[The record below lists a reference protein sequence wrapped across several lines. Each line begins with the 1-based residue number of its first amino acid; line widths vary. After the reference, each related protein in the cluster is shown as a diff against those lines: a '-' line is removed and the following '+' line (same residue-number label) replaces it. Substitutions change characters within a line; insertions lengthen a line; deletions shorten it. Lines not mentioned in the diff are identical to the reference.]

1 MRRPCGEYRQGHHA
15 QSSTERITCVMFRK
29 VPSNPK
35 VHSVRLIASGLIAV
49 SLVATIASNIPVH
62 AVTHR
67 YMPPEPSR
75 LPWISVQT
83 EQELSSAVEFYQR
96 VVAAGGWP
104 KLPGRL
110 TLRPGSSDPNVVLLR
125 KRLKITGDLPA
136 GLSPPA
142 SYMASR
148 YAPSMSRPRRACV
161 SFKLTLRGSSSCYQS
176 SPVHPSTSL

>member
-1 MRRPCGEYRQGHHA
+1 M
-15 QSSTERITCVMFRK
+15 
-29 VPSNPK
+29 
-35 VHSVRLIASGLIAV
+35 RLIASGLIAV

-75 LPWISVQT
+75 LPWISLQT
-83 EQELSSAVEFYQR
+83 EKELSSAVKFYQR

-136 GLSPPA
+136 NARGDYA
-142 SYMASR
+142 FDENVVEAVKR
-148 YAPSMSRPRRACV
+148 YQRRNELEPTGV
-161 SFKLTLRGSSSCYQS
+161 VYGITLR
-176 SPVHPSTSL
+176 SLNVPAKT